1 MEYTMIHNHITLE
14 NPEVIEMHL
23 RMSSIPGPHWM
34 HHAPLHSFLLS
45 QICVRSQRSE
55 VNFSYLKSL
64 ERNCDD
70 SKLNMSSSLVAS
82 RAECRV
88 NLFAPGQTTVA
99 MCGWK
104 LNLNYAL
111 LKNTPR
117 GCLCLDVSNPSRSVN
132 FHKISED
139 YEIWL
144 MTTLTTWL
152 SFVPFG
158 YTHCLRLTI
167 ELRAT
172 WNWISCA
179 WILFSVLRYPKGILP
194 PRQSSSCRP

>member
-1 MEYTMIHNHITLE
+1 MIDNHITLE
-14 NPEVIEMHL
+14 NPEVIEMRL
-23 RMSSIPGPHWM
+23 RMSSMPGPHWM
-34 HHAPLHSFLLS
+34 HQAPLHSFLLS
-45 QICVRSQRSE
+45 QICLRSQRSE

-70 SKLNMSSSLVAS
+70 SKLKMSSSLVAS

-88 NLFAPGQTTVA
+88 DLFAPGQTKVA

-132 FHKISED
+132 SHKISEY

-152 SFVPFG
+152 PFVPFG

-167 ELRAT
+167 
-172 WNWISCA
+172 
-179 WILFSVLRYPKGILP
+179 
-194 PRQSSSCRP
+194 

>member
-1 MEYTMIHNHITLE
+1 MAMVSLLYSICNTIWFMIRNHITLE
-14 NPEVIEMHL
+14 NPEVIEMRR
-23 RMSSIPGPHWM
+23 RMSSIPGLPGPHWM
-34 HHAPLHSFLLS
+34 HQAPLHSFLLS

-64 ERNCDD
+64 EGNCDD

-88 NLFAPGQTTVA
+88 DLFAPGQTTVA

-104 LNLNYAL
+104 LNLIFSL
-111 LKNTPR
+111 LKNMPR

-132 FHKISED
+132 SDKISEY

-144 MTTLTTWL
+144 MTTWL

-158 YTHCLRLTI
+158 YTHCLRLII
-167 ELRAT
+167 ELRGA

-179 WILFSVLRYPKGILP
+179 
-194 PRQSSSCRP
+194 

>member
-1 MEYTMIHNHITLE
+1 MIDNHITLE
-14 NPEVIEMHL
+14 NPEVIEMRL
-23 RMSSIPGPHWM
+23 RMSSMPGPHWM
-34 HHAPLHSFLLS
+34 HQAPLHSFLLS
-45 QICVRSQRSE
+45 QICLRSQRSE

-64 ERNCDD
+64 KRKCDD

-104 LNLNYAL
+104 LNLNYSL
-111 LKNTPR
+111 LRNTPR
-117 GCLCLDVSNPSRSVN
+117 GCLCLDVSNPSRWVN
-132 FHKISED
+132 SHEISEY

-158 YTHCLRLTI
+158 YTHCLCLTI
-167 ELRAT
+167 ELRGT

-179 WILFSVLRYPKGILP
+179 
-194 PRQSSSCRP
+194 